1 MAKELTKAISAFLE
15 KLPTR
20 TREIFMLSRYNGLKK
35 NRNSR
40 SGITTKSVEY
50 QITCALKQWR
60 SDLAKDYLNIFCCLN
75 LF

>member
-35 NRNSR
+35 
-40 SGITTKSVEY
+40 K
-50 QITCALKQWR
+50 
-60 SDLAKDYLNIFCCLN
+60 
-75 LF
+75 